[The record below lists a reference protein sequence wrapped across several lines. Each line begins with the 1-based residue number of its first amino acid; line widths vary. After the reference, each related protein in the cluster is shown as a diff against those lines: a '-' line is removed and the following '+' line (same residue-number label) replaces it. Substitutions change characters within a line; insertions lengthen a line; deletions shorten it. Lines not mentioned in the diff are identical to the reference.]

1 MKRQEGYAYLGR
13 EFAARIRRRSA
24 VVFACL
30 LIVPA
35 AFIVLLLVALITN
48 LVRLAG
54 SNSRKAELEAQLA
67 ALDRQIEEN
76 NSIIDYRQ
84 SEEYVDA
91 YAREYLNMI
100 GRDEEAFTGK

>member
-1 MKRQEGYAYLGR
+1 MMTTRTKKNDLNE
-13 EFAARIRRRSA
+13 EKRIRILQLVTVAA
-24 VVFACL
+24 VVLF
-30 LIVPA
+30 
-35 AFIVLLLVALITN
+35 VLLLVALITN

-76 NSIIDYRQ
+76 NSIINYRQ

>member
-1 MKRQEGYAYLGR
+1 MMTTRTQKTDRIE
-13 EFAARIRRRSA
+13 EKRIRILQLITVAA
-24 VVFACL
+24 VVLF
-30 LIVPA
+30 
-35 AFIVLLLVALITN
+35 VLLLVALITN

-76 NSIIDYRQ
+76 NAIIDYRQ

>member
-1 MKRQEGYAYLGR
+1 MMTTRTKKNDLNE
-13 EFAARIRRRSA
+13 EKRIRILQLITVAA
-24 VVFACL
+24 VVLF
-30 LIVPA
+30 
-35 AFIVLLLVALITN
+35 VLLLVALITN

>member
-1 MKRQEGYAYLGR
+1 MMTTRTRKNDLNE
-13 EFAARIRRRSA
+13 EKRIRILQLITVAA
-24 VVFACL
+24 VVLF
-30 LIVPA
+30 
-35 AFIVLLLVALITN
+35 VLLLVALITN

-76 NSIIDYRQ
+76 NSIINYRQ

>member
-1 MKRQEGYAYLGR
+1 MMTTRTRKNDLNE
-13 EFAARIRRRSA
+13 EKRIRILQLITVAA
-24 VVFACL
+24 VVLF
-30 LIVPA
+30 
-35 AFIVLLLVALITN
+35 VLLLVALITN

-67 ALDRQIEEN
+67 ALDRQIEE
-76 NSIIDYRQ
+76 
-84 SEEYVDA
+84 YVDA

>member
-1 MKRQEGYAYLGR
+1 MMTTRTRKNDLNE
-13 EFAARIRRRSA
+13 EKRIRILQLITVAA
-24 VVFACL
+24 VVLF
-30 LIVPA
+30 
-35 AFIVLLLVALITN
+35 VLLLVALITN

-100 GRDEEAFTGK
+100 GRDDEAFTGK

>member
-1 MKRQEGYAYLGR
+1 MMTTRTKKNDLNE
-13 EFAARIRRRSA
+13 EKRIRILQLITVAA
-24 VVFACL
+24 VVLF
-30 LIVPA
+30 
-35 AFIVLLLVALITN
+35 VLLLVALITN

-54 SNSRKAELEAQLA
+54 SNSRKAELETQLA

-84 SEEYVDA
+84 SEAYVDA

-100 GRDEEAFTGK
+100 GRDEEAFTGR

>member
-1 MKRQEGYAYLGR
+1 MMTTRTRKNDLNE
-13 EFAARIRRRSA
+13 EKRIRILQLITVAA
-24 VVFACL
+24 VVLF
-30 LIVPA
+30 
-35 AFIVLLLVALITN
+35 VLLLVALITN

>member
-1 MKRQEGYAYLGR
+1 MTTRTKKNDLNE
-13 EFAARIRRRSA
+13 EKRIRILQLVTVAA
-24 VVFACL
+24 VVLF
-30 LIVPA
+30 
-35 AFIVLLLVALITN
+35 VLLLVALITN

>member
-1 MKRQEGYAYLGR
+1 MMTTRTRKNDLNE
-13 EFAARIRRRSA
+13 EKRIRILQLVTVAA
-24 VVFACL
+24 VVLF
-30 LIVPA
+30 
-35 AFIVLLLVALITN
+35 VLLLVALITN

-76 NSIIDYRQ
+76 NSIINYRQ

>member
-1 MKRQEGYAYLGR
+1 MMTTRTRKNDLNE
-13 EFAARIRRRSA
+13 EKRIRILQLVTVAA
-24 VVFACL
+24 VVLF
-30 LIVPA
+30 
-35 AFIVLLLVALITN
+35 VLLLVALITN

>member
-1 MKRQEGYAYLGR
+1 MMTTRTKKNDLNE
-13 EFAARIRRRSA
+13 EKRIRILQLVTVAA
-24 VVFACL
+24 VVLF
-30 LIVPA
+30 
-35 AFIVLLLVALITN
+35 VLLLVALITN

>member
-1 MKRQEGYAYLGR
+1 MSVYTNDTDALRQLVSISIPQVFYSCVA
-13 EFAARIRRRSA
+13 A
-24 VVFACL
+24 VVLF
-30 LIVPA
+30 
-35 AFIVLLLVALITN
+35 VLLLVALITN